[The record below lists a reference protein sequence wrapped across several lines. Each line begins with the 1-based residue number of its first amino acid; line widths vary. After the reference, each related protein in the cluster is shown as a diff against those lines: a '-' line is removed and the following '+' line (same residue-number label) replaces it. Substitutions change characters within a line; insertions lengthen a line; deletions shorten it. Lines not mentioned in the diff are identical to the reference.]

1 MLCYVMLSYMLCY
14 VVSCNVM
21 QLFRLNF
28 LFLSPDSTFLML
40 WLVLGKHHVWLKTPV
55 LVTTD
60 C

>member
-1 MLCYVMLSYMLCY
+1 MLCYVM
-14 VVSCNVM
+14 
-21 QLFRLNF
+21 QLFKLNF

-40 WLVLGKHHVWLKTPV
+40 CLVLGKHHVLLKTPV